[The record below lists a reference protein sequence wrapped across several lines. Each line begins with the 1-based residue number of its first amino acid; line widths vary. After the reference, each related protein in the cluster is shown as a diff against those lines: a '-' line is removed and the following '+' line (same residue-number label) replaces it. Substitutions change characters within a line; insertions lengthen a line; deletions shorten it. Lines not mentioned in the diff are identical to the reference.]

1 ADAVGSSRFFD
12 SGWVETLREAG
23 VEVHA
28 SLPVGVW
35 RTFFTRTDLRNHRKI
50 LVIDSKIGYTG
61 SFNLVDPRFFKKDSG
76 VGEWVD
82 VMMRCTG

>member
-1 ADAVGSSRFFD
+1 MRHPRRRRRQQPLFD

-23 VEVHA
+23 IEVHA

-61 SFNLVDPRFFKKDSG
+61 SFNLADPRFFKKIQASANG
-76 VGEWVD
+76 W
-82 VMMRCTG
+82 TS